1 MSSDQIIIVIFA
13 FLYFGF
19 ILYTRRKGDFKEFS
33 VAGKS
38 LGTFMIFVSLAATF
52 IGPGFTMGFVRQ
64 GFKEG
69 ILYATLTAFT
79 AVVMCIAGVVIGP
92 RIRKRFV
99 DGVSIG
105 DVIGGPHSHNHKFV
119 RLLTGFINFW
129 FLTAACIAMSYAG
142 GELVNNVFGFSK
154 QLSILGITFIV
165 ILYSF
170 FGGVRATIQTDTLQL
185 IHFVILI
192 PLLMLLMVFSEGFS
206 IGDVSTQLKVST
218 GSALDAYSISALFGM
233 AFVWSLMSGFGP
245 VVVNRVLASRSDR
258 AVRNALVAVGIF
270 VALWLLLMNV
280 IGVIGKTLH
289 PELQDSDQL
298 LLNIAEIHFPEIL
311 YAIFVIALIGVVM
324 SSQDSILNSAAV
336 IFSEDMVSPLWSE
349 MSDGQKLFFSKLS
362 TIAIGLISII
372 VAGFVDSII
381 GVLSIVFSYYIPIMV
396 PLVLL
401 SVLLKRHYWQAA
413 MVSMIL
419 TPLSFLLWEFSG
431 LDEVFPSVVFAF
443 LINFLG
449 YGIVHSILS
458 KRKPTVSSL
467 LSA

>member
-1 MSSDQIIIVIFA
+1 MNSNQIIIVLFA
-13 FLYFGF
+13 CLYFGF
-19 ILYTRRKGDFKEFS
+19 ILYTRRKGDFKEFA

-52 IGPGFTMGFVRQ
+52 IGPGFTLGFVRQ

-69 ILYATLTAFT
+69 ILFASLTAFS
-79 AVVMCIAGVVIGP
+79 AVVLCFVGLVVGP
-92 RIRKRFV
+92 RIRERFV
-99 DGVSIG
+99 DGVSVG

-154 QLSILGITFIV
+154 QLSILGITVIV

-170 FGGVRATIQTDTLQL
+170 FGGVRATIQTDALQL

-192 PLLMLLMVFSEGFS
+192 PLLLLLMVFSDGFS
-206 IGDVSTQLKVST
+206 IGDVSTQLKASTVS
-218 GSALDAYSISALFGM
+218 AFDAYSISALFGM

-245 VVVNRVLASRSDR
+245 VVVNRVLASRSDKV
-258 AVRNALVAVGIF
+258 VRNALVAVGIF
-270 VALWLLLMNV
+270 LALWLLLMNV
-280 IGVIGKTLH
+280 IGVMGQTLH
-289 PELQDSDQL
+289 PELQDSDQV

-311 YAIFVIALIGVVM
+311 YAIFVIAMIGVVM

-336 IFSEDMVSPLWSE
+336 IFSEDLVAPLRSQ
-349 MSDGQKLFFSKLS
+349 MSDGQKLLFSKLS
-362 TIAIGLISII
+362 TIGIGVIAII
-372 VAGFVDSII
+372 VAGFVDSIME
-381 GVLSIVFSYYIPIMV
+381 VLSIVFGYYIPIMV

-401 SVLLKRHYWQAA
+401 SVFLKRHYWQAA

-419 TPLSFLLWEFSG
+419 TPLSFLLWEFYG
-431 LDEVFPSVVFAF
+431 LNEVFPSVVLAF

-449 YGIVHSILS
+449 YGVVHLILS
-458 KRKPTVSSL
+458 KRTPTVSSP